1 MTKQEQDHYGDQLI
15 QAAAA
20 GDTGKITELLDMG
33 ADPNARNDLRG
44 HTALIEAAWRGK
56 TETVRLL
63 LDRGADPNI
72 RNSYGST
79 ALSRAVRNGFKRT
92 ANLLIEKGTDLD
104 LNILYDGWNVLMLA
118 ALHGYPDIMETLIKA
133 GADPGFRDNLGRTAF
148 DILKENHPKM
158 YEKWQREVR
167 IKNLK
172 LEDSIRNSADI
183 PDWNI

>member
-1 MTKQEQDHYGDQLI
+1 MTQEELNKKLI
-15 QAAAA
+15 YTSARGNTEQVR
-20 GDTGKITELLDMG
+20 ELLDAG
-33 ADPNARNDLRG
+33 ADPNTKDNDG

>member
-1 MTKQEQDHYGDQLI
+1 MTKQEQDRYGDQLI

-33 ADPNARNDLRG
+33 VDPNARNDLRG

-118 ALHGYPDIMETLIKA
+118 ALHGYPDIMETLVNYSRMNSRASCFI
-133 GADPGFRDNLGRTAF
+133 G
-148 DILKENHPKM
+148 
-158 YEKWQREVR
+158 
-167 IKNLK
+167 
-172 LEDSIRNSADI
+172 NSA
-183 PDWNI
+183 